1 MLTLHRLNQLCSQ
14 EKACGEMTNKKYCT
28 MLLALVRTLR
38 GRCFSRLRL
47 ICLLLLIPLA
57 PALQAETLALTAARI
72 IVGNQNHPLLD
83 SAVIVEDDKII
94 RLLRREKIPAGMRI
108 IDLGDAT
115 LMPGMIDA
123 HTHPLLSTGDYQTS
137 HLAQSSAY
145 KSLRAAAF
153 FQKLVY
159 AGWTGLRVAGD
170 GDVFYGNTDI
180 RRAIDEGFIMG
191 PRMAV
196 ANHYLSITG
205 GGGDLNYLSPE
216 QSVIA
221 DGLIVDG
228 VDEIRKAVR
237 TEIKYGSDWIKI
249 MATGAYLTV
258 GDSPKNVSFSPEEF
272 QAAMDEA
279 NRQGIPVM
287 AHAHATA
294 GIKQAVLGGARSIEH
309 GTFLDHEVINLMA
322 ARDVWL
328 IPTIYIGDYYA
339 IEGGLREDD
348 RNNYYMEHERPVW
361 INWLKKAHKKGVKI
375 GVGLDF
381 GAQGYAPEIFV
392 REFTTLVE
400 IGMTPMEAIQAGT
413 RVNAEML
420 GWDDRLGTLEVGKLA
435 DIIAIKGNPLDNI
448 DALKDVSFVMLGGRI
463 IRTPG
468 GQKNPPEGLLQLP

>member
-1 MLTLHRLNQLCSQ
+1 MINLKHCMKTYPPISRLSGPGSSTLRLTSLLSLI
-14 EKACGEMTNKKYCT
+14 
-28 MLLALVRTLR
+28 LLA
-38 GRCFSRLRL
+38 
-47 ICLLLLIPLA
+47 A
-57 PALQAETLALTAARI
+57 PLQAETLALTAARI
-72 IVGNQNHPLLD
+72 IVGNQDYPLLD
-83 SAVIVEDDKII
+83 SAVIVEDDKIN
-94 RLLRREKIPAGMRI
+94 RLLKRDRIPAGMRI

-123 HTHPLLSTGDYQTS
+123 HTHPLLSTGDYQTN

-272 QAAMDEA
+272 QAAMNEA

-309 GTFLDHEVINLMA
+309 GTFLDDEVINLMA

-361 INWLKKAHKKGVKI
+361 IKWLKKAHKKGVKI

-420 GWDDRLGTLEVGKLA
+420 GWDDKLGTLEAGKLA

-463 IRTPG
+463 IRTTDG
-468 GQKNPPEGLLQLP
+468 YTASQVGLLQLP